1 MKVTVSNYTPLNRR
15 ILVLPPPPE
24 EKTTG
29 GVYIPQQSQVRP
41 NNGEVISIDPLVSS
55 VKLGQRV
62 LYHQGIGLKICINQ
76 VDYLLLH
83 ENEILM
89 TYEQS
94 EVTS

>member
-1 MKVTVSNYTPLNRR
+1 MKVEVKNYTPKNRR
-15 ILVLPPPPE
+15 VLVLPPPKT

-29 GVYIPQQSQVRP
+29 GIFIPEQSQVRP
-41 NNGEVISIDPLVSS
+41 NSGEVIAIDPQLTSI
-55 VKLGQRV
+55 KTGEQV

-94 EVTS
+94 PATA

>member
-15 ILVLPPPPE
+15 ILVLPPPKE
-24 EKTTG
+24 QKTTG
-29 GVYIPQQSQVRP
+29 GVFIPEQSQVRP
-41 NNGEVISIDPLVSS
+41 NNGKVISLDPTVTS
-55 VKLGQRV
+55 VKVGDQV
-62 LYHQGIGLKICINQ
+62 LYHKGIGLQICINQ